1 MASADIEND
10 QIKIQINYREKPL
23 IETLPGATFRQ
34 GGWWMPLS
42 WTACL
47 ALRGVFKDQL
57 EIGPALLAWSRAEYH
72 GRVEPALALRDKIE
86 PPDGIQLPLL
96 DPELRPYQ
104 QMGVAWML
112 AAGSG
117 ILGDEMGVGKT
128 VQALQF
134 IEAHATPA
142 GANDALPALMI
153 VPNSTK
159 ISWAKMTE
167 RWCPS
172 ANPYVVDGSA
182 TKRRKVLDAAAQD
195 PRALVVISLEQTRT
209 MSRLAPYGSIK
220 LKRCRECDPKRGD
233 ELKPAQCEVHPKE
246 LNRMTFRTVIT
257 DEIHRIKDP
266 KSKQTRAVWQVM
278 HAPGVEYRWGLTG
291 TLLASHAGDLWSPLH
306 AVAPQDW
313 PTKTRYVDRYC
324 LTDWN
329 AFGGMDIV
337 GLRPDTKDEFFK
349 GFDPRFRRVLKAD
362 VLKQLPPIIRETR
375 YCELTPAMRRTYD
388 ELYGGLATRLPD
400 GSTMIAWNDM
410 TKQGKLVQLASS
422 AVELDKGDP
431 DDILTWK
438 VTLKN
443 PSPKIDALVD
453 LLTDLGYDGKI
464 DRGKLAPVV
473 VAAESKQLVN
483 LAYERLVDL
492 NFKVDKIT
500 GDTDTVTRDNL
511 IEALG
516 EGVLDVLL
524 FTIKAGGVGLNMQ
537 AADTLIFLQQPW
549 SMIERLQ
556 TEGRVHRFGSEIHDS
571 VKIIDLVTADTVE
584 QDQIQRVL
592 DKLEKLEE
600 ITRDRQ
606 RREAAG
612 QETHDLDFAEGEIVK
627 SHILQPAW
635 PGEIDGVGTGRPELD
650 DPLPDVGMADDPAQ
664 HVPPKGNVCALESH
678 ACNGPVTFQRTNIM
692 RRGAYLCERHGV
704 REPVSD
710 SPRGAVG
717 LSAEIESRMRP
728 SNEIVEGHRYTDTD
742 GIEWGHPGT
751 REACSAPECQPTEE
765 EDEPTRQLRLA
776 GAFDDDQTRDEAMAD
791 PASYADAVTE
801 GGSVKVLA
809 PQPAT
814 RQDPLVKPYLVSASK
829 LNDWSRCR
837 RKWWLT
843 WVRQLSLGDDQF
855 GARATG
861 TRIHKALAGY
871 YVPDNPVDPRDGL
884 ETAIAEDWQKVI
896 DKTGITEEHPQ
907 YDEIKS
913 KWNTTCALERAMI
926 EGYMEWLEETG
937 ADSGLQFVSSEQE
950 LSADVETV
958 DHHGRYM
965 LVRLMGRLDARMVKD
980 VNGHRLF
987 MDHKTTDNFSRIMK
1001 MIQMDPQIL
1010 MYHLLEFLNTEQ
1022 GEARCDGALYN
1033 MLRKVKRTARANP
1046 PFYQR
1051 DDIRVSD
1058 IQIESFKRWALA
1070 AARDMALAE
1079 ERLEAGEDP
1088 IDVVY
1093 PTRGDDC
1100 SWKCDFYPVC
1110 PLFNDGSRAEHM
1122 ISGTYHETDPWSR
1135 YDRLEGEAK

>member
-1 MASADIEND
+1 MASADIQDNK
-10 QIKIQINYREKPL
+10 IKIQINYREKPL

-42 WTACL
+42 WISCL
-47 ALRGVFKDQL
+47 SLRGVFKKDLQ
-57 EIGPALLAWSRAEYH
+57 IGPELLAWSRAEYH
-72 GRVEPALALRDKIE
+72 GRVEPALALRDKID
-86 PPDGIQLPLL
+86 PPDGMQLPLL
-96 DPELRPYQ
+96 DAELRPYQ

-128 VQALQF
+128 VQAHQF
-134 IEAHATPA
+134 IEAHRSVWKDDPV
-142 GANDALPALMI
+142 NDALPALVI

-159 ISWAKMTE
+159 IHWAKLAK
-167 RWCPS
+167 RWCKS

-182 TKRRKVLDAAAQD
+182 VKRRKILDAAAQD
-195 PRALVVISLEQTRT
+195 PRALVVISLEQVRT

-233 ELKPAQCEVHPKE
+233 DLKPAQCEVHPKE
-246 LNRMTFRTVIT
+246 LNRMVFRTVML
-257 DEIHRIKDP
+257 DEAHRIKDP

-278 HAPGVEYRWGLTG
+278 HAPGVRYRWGLTG
-291 TLLASHAGDLWSPLH
+291 TPLASHVGDLWAPLH
-306 AVAPQDW
+306 AVAPEDY
-313 PTKTRYVDRYC
+313 PTKTRFVDRYC

-329 AFGGMDIV
+329 MYGGMDIV
-337 GLRPDTKDEFFK
+337 GLKPDTKDEFFK
-349 GFDPRFRRVLKAD
+349 GFDPRFRRMLKAD
-362 VLKQLPPIIRETR
+362 VLDQLPPIIRDTR
-375 YCELTPAMRRTYD
+375 YCELTLAMRRTYD

-422 AVELDKGDP
+422 AVELDKRDP

-453 LLTDLGYDGKI
+453 LLDDLGVGD
-464 DRGKLAPVV
+464 DEHRPPVV
-473 VAAESKQLVN
+473 VAAESRQ
-483 LAYERLVDL
+483 LVDL
-492 NFKVDKIT
+492 AHERLAATHLRVDKIT

-516 EGVLDVLL
+516 DGALDVLL

-537 AADTLIFLQQPW
+537 AADTLIFMQQPW

-556 TEGRVHRFGSEIHDS
+556 TEGRVHRFGSEIHNA

-584 QDQIQRVL
+584 DDQIQRVY

-600 ITRDRQ
+600 ITRDRE
-606 RREAAG
+606 RRIAAG
-612 QETHDLDFAEGEIVK
+612 EETHDLDFAEGEIVK
-627 SHILQPAW
+627 SNILQPAW
-635 PGEIDGVGTGRPELD
+635 PGEIDGVGTGRPEPGEVERCSVCGHPQHEID
-650 DPLPDVGMADDPAQ
+650 DGRCAFS
-664 HVPPKGNVCALESH
+664 VPSWEPSGGIEMCQ
-678 ACNGPVTFQRTNIM
+678 CRNGV
-692 RRGAYLCERHGV
+692 
-704 REPVSD
+704 
-710 SPRGAVG
+710 
-717 LSAEIESRMRP
+717 IESPERP
-728 SNEIVEGHRYTDTD
+728 SDEIVEGHRYTDTT
-742 GIEWGHPGT
+742 GVEWGHPGT
-751 REACSAPECQPTEE
+751 REACSAPECQPTEGTPTVGT
-765 EDEPTRQLRLA
+765 DETPVYTIEHRDTRQ
-776 GAFDDDQTRDEAMAD
+776 GD
-791 PASYADAVTE
+791 S
-801 GGSVKVLA
+801 
-809 PQPAT
+809 
-814 RQDPLVKPYLVSASK
+814 LVKPYLVSASK

-843 WVRQLSLGDDQF
+843 WVRELSTGDDQF

-884 ETAIAEDWQKVI
+884 EEAIAEDWQKVL
-896 DKTGITEEHPQ
+896 DKTGITEEHPD
-907 YDEIKS
+907 YDTIKS
-913 KWNTTCALERAMI
+913 KWNSTCALERAMI

-937 ADSGLQFVSSEQE
+937 ADAGLQFVSSEQE

-965 LVRLMGRLDARMVKD
+965 LVRLMGRLDSRLIKD

-987 MDHKTTDNFSRIMK
+987 MDHKTTDNFARIMK

-1010 MYHLLEFLNTEQ
+1010 MYHLLEFLNTEE

-1033 MLRKVKRTARANP
+1033 MLRKVKRTAKANP

-1051 DDIRVSD
+1051 EDIRVSD
-1058 IQIESFKRWALA
+1058 VQIESFKRWCLA
-1070 AARDMALAE
+1070 AARDMAEAE
-1079 ERLEAGEDP
+1079 ERLAEGNDP
-1088 IDVVY
+1088 LDVVY

-1100 SWKCDFYPVC
+1100 SWKCDFYAVC
-1110 PLFNDGSRAEHM
+1110 PLFNDGSRVEDM
-1122 ISGTYHETDPWSR
+1122 ISGVYQEADPWSR
-1135 YDRLEGEAK
+1135 YDRLEGETK